1 MAQLHYNNLPVHRPD
16 ILMKMSVSGLKIF
29 YDFLTRAK
37 RHMESDAAS
46 LRLAWHRGSPPHDV
60 EDDETIEGCWIQ
72 LAEPEDRPN
81 EPDSTFRSFL
91 DESVGDIYE
100 WKPTGGQQTSA
111 QGPLGG
117 IGFKPETRI
126 RVLDRHPETQ
136 QLLLERAPSESAQL
150 RLRPNTYSIEC
161 QRRALR
167 SLQTEPRRSHL
178 PLLRLFESLAHARW
192 DNVPREEIGEADWTV
207 LTNASYPGTEEQ
219 RRFVKMALGTP
230 DFAFLEG
237 PPGSGKTTAIC
248 ELILQLAKRGK
259 RTLLSASTHV
269 AVDNVLERLMD
280 KSNSSRDLMIPVRI
294 GDRRNVSEKARP
306 WRMEEFVRTER
317 DRILHGLDGAELLT
331 SSQKSLRELLQQGS
345 DIIERMVLDAANL
358 VCGTTIGILQHPDI
372 RGRGKEHRGADP
384 DFDVLIVDEASKT
397 PFQEF
402 LVPALWAKRWIIAG
416 DPKQLSPYV
425 DDEALAV
432 NIETCLPDG
441 DIRDACVD
449 AFMAARRRYPRVV
462 AVATDTKATK
472 RAYDAQCAARGVEV
486 TEADQADEDK
496 LRTASIV
503 IGGKDSLRRNV
514 SALPLDIATI
524 RCADGELPLLRRRAD
539 AWLRLS
545 GQDREEQPEWAREMG
560 WRLARLYEQRFT
572 EKASEGTSAE
582 TTVERLK
589 KEIDALLP
597 VREAVEGEQRI
608 WQDIDRVR
616 RVALPS
622 VLESLQHGFE
632 RDRRQ
637 RRGTALSDG
646 MPEREFE
653 QRHVLLDTQHR
664 MHPEIAEFP
673 HVHIYRKDA
682 LKTPD
687 YIEKVRQWSYSRYAH
702 RSLWIDVSAAGAFH
716 NNRNE
721 KEARRIIEELRHFDK
736 WAATHRR
743 DGESPWE
750 VAVLAFYRGQEREIR
765 NHLRRWTRSDSAIR
779 HFRRGSRERPCLTIE
794 LCTVDRFQGHEADLV
809 LISFANRRPTSFLES
824 PNRLNVALTRAR
836 YQRVAIGDRR
846 AMRRARDGALREF
859 AEGERWEQE
868 LGGIER

>member
-1 MAQLHYNNLPVHRPD
+1 
-16 ILMKMSVSGLKIF
+16 
-29 YDFLTRAK
+29 
-37 RHMESDAAS
+37 
-46 LRLAWHRGSPPHDV
+46 
-60 EDDETIEGCWIQ
+60 
-72 LAEPEDRPN
+72 
-81 EPDSTFRSFL
+81 
-91 DESVGDIYE
+91 
-100 WKPTGGQQTSA
+100 
-111 QGPLGG
+111 
-117 IGFKPETRI
+117 
-126 RVLDRHPETQ
+126 
-136 QLLLERAPSESAQL
+136 
-150 RLRPNTYSIEC
+150 
-161 QRRALR
+161 
-167 SLQTEPRRSHL
+167 
-178 PLLRLFESLAHARW
+178 
-192 DNVPREEIGEADWTV
+192 
-207 LTNASYPGTEEQ
+207 
-219 RRFVKMALGTP
+219 
-230 DFAFLEG
+230 
-237 PPGSGKTTAIC
+237 
-248 ELILQLAKRGK
+248 
-259 RTLLSASTHV
+259 
-269 AVDNVLERLMD
+269 
-280 KSNSSRDLMIPVRI
+280 
-294 GDRRNVSEKARP
+294 
-306 WRMEEFVRTER
+306 MEEFVRTER
-317 DRILHGLDGAELLT
+317 DRILRGLDGAEPLT

-372 RGRGKEHRGADP
+372 RGRGKKHRGADP

-449 AFMAARRRYPRVV
+449 AFMAARRRHPRVV

-486 TEADQADEDK
+486 AEADQADEDK

-503 IGGKDSLRRNV
+503 MGGKDSLRRNV

-545 GQDREEQPEWAREMG
+545 GQDREEQPEWAREIG
-560 WRLARLYEQRFT
+560 WRLARLYEQRFIGKT
-572 EKASEGTSAE
+572 SEGTTTE
-582 TTVERLK
+582 TTAQRLE
-589 KEIDALLP
+589 KEIKALLP
-597 VREAVEGEQRI
+597 VRAAGEDEQRV

-632 RDRRQ
+632 RNPRQ
-637 RRGTALSDG
+637 RQGTALSDG

-664 MHPEIAEFP
+664 MHPEIAKFP

-687 YIEKVRQWSYSRYAH
+687 YIKKVRQWSYSRYAH
-702 RSLWIDVSAAGAFH
+702 RSLWIDVSAASAFH

-765 NHLRRWTRSDSAIR
+765 NHLRRWTGSDSAIR

>member
-16 ILMKMSVSGLKIF
+16 ILMGMSVSGLKIF

-37 RHMESDAAS
+37 KHMDAAS

-60 EDDETIEGCWIQ
+60 ENDEAIEGCWIQ

-91 DESVGDIYE
+91 DENVGEIYE
-100 WKPTGGQQTSA
+100 WKPTGGQHNPV
-111 QGPLGG
+111 QGP
-117 IGFKPETRI
+117 IDRTGFKPETRI

-150 RLRPNTYSIEC
+150 RLRPNTYPIEC

-167 SLQTEPRRSHL
+167 SLQNEPQRSHL
-178 PLLRLFESLAHARW
+178 PLLRLFESLDHARW
-192 DNVPREEIGEADWTV
+192 DNVTRAEIGESDWTV
-207 LTNASYPGTEEQ
+207 LTDKSRPGTEGQ

-280 KSNSSRDLMIPVRI
+280 KGNSSRDLMIPVRI

-306 WRMEEFVRTER
+306 WQMEEFIRTER
-317 DRILHGLDGAELLT
+317 DRILRGLDGAEPLT
-331 SSQKSLRELLQQGS
+331 SSQESLRELLQQGS
-345 DIIERMVLDAANL
+345 DVIERMVLDAANL

-372 RGRGKEHRGADP
+372 RGRRRKHRGADP

-402 LVPALWAKRWIIAG
+402 LVPALWAKRWIIVG

-449 AFMAARRRYPRVV
+449 AFMAARRRHPRVV
-462 AVATDTKATK
+462 AVATDTKTTK
-472 RAYDAQCAARGVEV
+472 RAYDAQCAARGIEV
-486 TEADQADEDK
+486 ADADQADEGR

-503 IGGKDSLRRNV
+503 VGGKDSLRRNV
-514 SALPLDIATI
+514 SALPLDLATI
-524 RCADGELPLLRRRAD
+524 RGADGELPLLRRRAD

-545 GQDREEQPEWAREMG
+545 GQDREEQPEWAREIG
-560 WRLARLYEQRFT
+560 WRLARAYEQRFT
-572 EKASEGTSAE
+572 EKIGEDTAVE
-582 TTVERLK
+582 TTAKRLE

-597 VREAVEGEQRI
+597 VREIVEDEQRI
-608 WQDIDRVR
+608 RQDIDRVR

-632 RDRRQ
+632 RNRRQ

-687 YIEKVRQWSYSRYAH
+687 YIEKERRWNYGRYAY
-702 RSLWIDVSAAGAFH
+702 RSIWIDVPATGAFR
-716 NNRNE
+716 NNRNKE
-721 KEARRIIEELRHFDK
+721 EARRITEELRHFDK

-743 DGESPWE
+743 GGESPWE

-765 NHLRRWTRSDSAIR
+765 NHLRRWTRSNAAIR
-779 HFRRGSRERPCLTIE
+779 YFRRGSRERPYLTVE

-859 AEGERWEQE
+859 AKDERWEQE
-868 LGGIER
+868 LEGIDR

>member
-1 MAQLHYNNLPVHRPD
+1 MAQLHYSNLPVHRPD
-16 ILMKMSVSGLKIF
+16 ILMRMSVSGLKIF

-46 LRLAWHRGSPPHDV
+46 LRLAWHKGSPPHNV
-60 EDDETIEGCWIQ
+60 EEDETIEGYWIQ

-91 DESVGDIYE
+91 DESVREIYE
-100 WKPTGGQQTSA
+100 WKPTDVQQNPA
-111 QGPLGG
+111 QGPRGRTD
-117 IGFKPETRI
+117 FKLEARI
-126 RVLDRHPETQ
+126 RVLDRHPDTQ

-167 SLQTEPRRSHL
+167 SLQNEPQRDHL
-178 PLLRLFESLAHARW
+178 PLLRLFESLDHARW
-192 DNVPREEIGEADWTV
+192 DNVPREDIGEADWTV
-207 LTNASYPGTEEQ
+207 LTDPSRPGTEEQ
-219 RRFVKMALGTP
+219 RRFVKIALGTP

-280 KSNSSRDLMIPVRI
+280 ESNPSRDLMIPIRI

-306 WRMEEFVRTER
+306 WQMEEFVHTER
-317 DRILHGLDGAELLT
+317 ERILRGLDRAEPLT
-331 SSQKSLRELLQQGS
+331 SSQESLRELLRQGS
-345 DIIERMVLDAANL
+345 DAIERMVLDAANL

-372 RGRGKEHRGADP
+372 RGRGRRRRGADS

-402 LVPALWAKRWIIAG
+402 LVPALWAKRWIIVG

-432 NIETCLPDG
+432 NIETCLPDEN
-441 DIRDACVD
+441 IRDACVD
-449 AFMAARRRYPRVV
+449 AFMAANRRRPRVV
-462 AVATDTKATK
+462 AVATDTEATK
-472 RAYDAQCAARGVEV
+472 RAYDAQCAARGIEV
-486 TEADQADEDK
+486 ADADQADEDK
-496 LRTASIV
+496 LWTASIV
-503 IGGKDSLRRNV
+503 MGGMDSLRRTV
-514 SALPLDIATI
+514 DVLPLDIATI
-524 RCADGELPLLRRRAD
+524 RCADGELPFLRRRAD

-545 GQDREEQPEWAREMG
+545 GQDREEQPEWAREIG

-572 EKASEGTSAE
+572 EKTSEGMAAE
-582 TTVERLK
+582 TTAQRLER
-589 KEIDALLP
+589 EIGDLLP
-597 VREAVEGEQRI
+597 VPETVENKQRVQ
-608 WQDIDRVR
+608 QDIDRVR

-632 RDRRQ
+632 RNARQ
-637 RRGTALSDG
+637 RHGTALSDG
-646 MPEREFE
+646 MPEPAFK

-664 MHPEIAEFP
+664 MHQEIAEFP
-673 HVHIYRKDA
+673 HVRIYRENA
-682 LKTPD
+682 LRTPG
-687 YIEKVRQWSYSRYAH
+687 YIEKERQWSYSRYAY
-702 RSLWIDVSAAGAFH
+702 RSVWIDVRAAGAFR

-721 KEARRIIEELRHFDK
+721 KEAYRIIEELRHFDK

-743 DGESPWE
+743 DGGSPWE

-765 NHLRRWTRSDSAIR
+765 NHLRRWTRSHAAIR
-779 HFRRGSRERPCLTIE
+779 HFRRGSRERPYLTIE
-794 LCTVDRFQGHEADLV
+794 VCTVDRFQGHEADLV

-836 YQRVAIGDRR
+836 YQRVVVGDRK
-846 AMRRARDGALREF
+846 AMRRARDGALRVF
-859 AEGERWEQE
+859 ARDERWEQA
-868 LGGIER
+868 LERTEQ

>member
-1 MAQLHYNNLPVHRPD
+1 M
-16 ILMKMSVSGLKIF
+16 
-29 YDFLTRAK
+29 
-37 RHMESDAAS
+37 
-46 LRLAWHRGSPPHDV
+46 
-60 EDDETIEGCWIQ
+60 
-72 LAEPEDRPN
+72 
-81 EPDSTFRSFL
+81 
-91 DESVGDIYE
+91 
-100 WKPTGGQQTSA
+100 
-111 QGPLGG
+111 
-117 IGFKPETRI
+117 
-126 RVLDRHPETQ
+126 
-136 QLLLERAPSESAQL
+136 
-150 RLRPNTYSIEC
+150 
-161 QRRALR
+161 
-167 SLQTEPRRSHL
+167 
-178 PLLRLFESLAHARW
+178 RLFESLAHARW

-207 LTNASYPGTEEQ
+207 LTDASCPGTEEQ

-317 DRILHGLDGAELLT
+317 DRILRGLDGAEPLT

-372 RGRGKEHRGADP
+372 RGRGKKHRGADP

-449 AFMAARRRYPRVV
+449 AFMAARRRHPRVV

-486 TEADQADEDK
+486 AEADQADEDK

-503 IGGKDSLRRNV
+503 MGGKDSLRRNV

-545 GQDREEQPEWAREMG
+545 GQDREEQPEWAREIG
-560 WRLARLYEQRFT
+560 WRLARLYEQRFIGKT
-572 EKASEGTSAE
+572 SEGTTTE
-582 TTVERLK
+582 TTAQRLE
-589 KEIDALLP
+589 KEIKALLP
-597 VREAVEGEQRI
+597 VRAAGEDEQRV

-632 RDRRQ
+632 RNPRQ
-637 RRGTALSDG
+637 RQGTALSDG

-664 MHPEIAEFP
+664 MHPEIAKFP

-687 YIEKVRQWSYSRYAH
+687 YIKKVRQWSYSRYAH
-702 RSLWIDVSAAGAFH
+702 RSLWIDVSAASAFH

-765 NHLRRWTRSDSAIR
+765 NHLRRWTGSDSAIR